1 MKLIRA
7 CAASLAMTL
16 VLVPGIGRTAGE
28 PVVLPAI
35 MSMTGPAALLGTTY
49 RKTLELFEKAVND
62 AGGINGRPLQFEF
75 FDDSSNPATAVQ
87 LATQIMNRNVPIFIG
102 PGVVA
107 TCRAVSPLVTSGP
120 VQYCTSPGGLTPK
133 GGYSFAAG
141 FTTPDAIKAA
151 VRYFHER
158 GVRRV
163 SILQSTDATGQDGE
177 HALDE
182 ALALPENHDMTVV
195 AREHYNPTDLSVA
208 AQLSRIKNANPD
220 WLFSWVSGAPFG
232 TVLHG
237 MSDAGIDLPVYT
249 SHANLLYSAMAQFG
263 GFAPKAG
270 LYFAAPRLLARSQLR
285 GASRNAVDGFF
296 KAYTEAGIR
305 PDVGAAYVWDVGIV
319 IVDALRHA
327 GPNPSATRLRDYL
340 EGLHGLAGAAADF
353 DFRDGSQ
360 RGISSSGILIARW
373 DPQVQDFVAVSEPGG
388 KPLAR

>member
-7 CAASLAMTL
+7 CAAGLAMVL

-28 PVVLPAI
+28 PVVVPVVNAL
-35 MSMTGPAALLGTTY
+35 TGPAALLGTTY
-49 RKTLELFEKAVND
+49 KKTFELFEKAVND
-62 AGGINGRPLQFEF
+62 TGGINGRPVQFEF
-75 FDDSSNPATAVQ
+75 LDDASNPATAVQ
-87 LATQIMNRNVPIFIG
+87 VVTQLMSRNVPIFIG

-107 TCRAVSPLVTSGP
+107 TCRAVAPLVVNGP
-120 VQYCTSPGGLTPK
+120 VHYCTSPGGPTPK
-133 GGYSFAAG
+133 GGFSFAGG

-151 VRYFHER
+151 VHYFHER

-163 SILQSTDATGQDGE
+163 AILQSTDATGQDGE

-195 AREHYNPTDLSVA
+195 AREHYNPADISVA
-208 AQLSRIKNANPD
+208 AQLSRIKAANAD

-270 LYFAAPRLLARSQLR
+270 LYFAGPRLLARGQLR
-285 GASRNAVDGFF
+285 GASRTAVDGFF
-296 KAYTEAGIR
+296 KAYTSAGIR
-305 PDVGAAYVWDVGIV
+305 PDVGASYVWDVGLV

-327 GPNPSATRLRDYL
+327 GPHPTAAGLRDYI

-360 RGISSSGILIARW
+360 RGISSTAILITRW
-373 DPQVQDFVAVSEPGG
+373 DPQAQDFVAVSEPGG